1 MAARAEQKASRAASH
16 LEFRYSFSSEHH
28 ATLFLPDS
36 HFVAQGLQPNDPY
49 GA

>member
-1 MAARAEQKASRAASH
+1 MAARAEQKSSPRGVAF
-16 LEFRYSFSSEHH
+16 EFRFSFSSEHH